1 MGNQFFACG
10 RDGFLD
16 PHTLSCR
23 RTCGIDDVDQEF
35 SCDPAGVV
43 FDDTTRHLNEL
54 DRLTFRF
61 AGSTNLSALRWLFVF
76 GASPE
81 VYDSQGTT
89 LLHVAARTGSLQIVK
104 DLVRRGFDPNT
115 VDNAGW
121 TALHVASCMGRR
133 DVSLYLLQ
141 SGCKAHSRNHRG
153 QTAQD
158 VCSHPWTKEIVTMYD
173 TTSKAKSSDIGFP
186 TRATDSNEYGSSTGS
201 PTFGAALHFEPFFVP
216 RDAVLHEPMHR
227 EELQKLGVEIFNRS
241 PGHGLAF
248 LIAAGGV
255 RDYPVEVNSFLVR
268 IGAEPTQLGE
278 FLGEDFPIAQT
289 LRLEFLN
296 SLPLLGTGVVAALET
311 AFHEMAV
318 PGGWVKA
325 DRLTRGVAHFWW
337 RQHEEELQESQE
349 GGLDVLRNLQCV
361 GTRGELAGLELQRL
375 LLGSESLHRLM
386 FSALMLHQWIKKGQ
400 RMTLSEWV
408 QLNTGIEGNGNDV
421 PMHVQRGIYQVI
433 SEGNIS
439 LSGRPVP
446 ALPQMVPT
454 AEAWA
459 YVHYSGRA
467 QITSGSDPAA
477 WPDASPRLLAAQG
490 GTTSAGRSTPFPDTG
505 ESQDAKLAGSP
516 LDGGPNG
523 KGEATWLSLHP
534 SLLLLSS
541 GAAADAPPY
550 AFVSLRHAVLKETN
564 ADTRRILLRS
574 RADPTWPPLASGE
587 EDWLELCLLLGDGR
601 FQPLEAPYLELQ
613 MVADHDFQIWS
624 THLGE
629 LCHEDPL
636 LRLPRNVK
644 ASSWKGHDDRI
655 NRCVDEI
662 MEATLPDSKKPLGL
676 PGEEVC

>member
-1 MGNQFFACG
+1 
-10 RDGFLD
+10 
-16 PHTLSCR
+16 
-23 RTCGIDDVDQEF
+23 
-35 SCDPAGVV
+35 
-43 FDDTTRHLNEL
+43 
-54 DRLTFRF
+54 
-61 AGSTNLSALRWLFVF
+61 
-76 GASPE
+76 
-81 VYDSQGTT
+81 
-89 LLHVAARTGSLQIVK
+89 
-104 DLVRRGFDPNT
+104 
-115 VDNAGW
+115 
-121 TALHVASCMGRR
+121 
-133 DVSLYLLQ
+133 
-141 SGCKAHSRNHRG
+141 
-153 QTAQD
+153 
-158 VCSHPWTKEIVTMYD
+158 MYD

-318 PGGWVKA
+318 PSGWVKA

-541 GAAADAPPY
+541 GATADAPPY